1 MADKHPY
8 ANSPGGLIK
17 AIQQLR
23 KSFPASV
30 DAKTLK
36 KLGIAPNN
44 ESYVLRVIR
53 FLGIIDDAGQKVEG
67 RAKVF
72 LQNDQQFPQEF
83 AKIVASSY
91 HDLFDLFKEA
101 AWTKSKEDLI
111 QFFRTSDHSTELVG
125 KLQAQTFLV
134 LASLAGH
141 GEPPSTRNGKEGTAS
156 AAKKSE
162 KPASSTKPPEPKQV
176 RNNPPLQ
183 TPSTPSGVG
192 LTVRIEV
199 NLPANGDQKTYD
211 AIFQSIRRN
220 LIDRE

>member
-8 ANSPGGLIK
+8 ANSPGGLLK
-17 AIQQLR
+17 AINQLR

-53 FLGIIDDAGQKVEG
+53 FLGVIDDKGKKVDG

-72 LQNDQQFPQEF
+72 LQNDQQFPKEF

-91 HDLFDLFKEA
+91 HDLFDLFKED
-101 AWTKSKEDLI
+101 AWKKSKDDLI

-141 GEPPSTRNGKEGTAS
+141 GEPPTTRKKGAATAV
-156 AAKKSE
+156 KKPK
-162 KPASSTKPPEPKQV
+162 KPAGATKSSEPKQV
-176 RNNPPLQ
+176 QSTAPPQ
-183 TPSTPSGVG
+183 TAPAASDVG

-199 NLPANGDQKTYD
+199 NLPANGDQETYD
-211 AIFQSIRRN
+211 AIFQSIRKN
-220 LIDRE
+220 LIDRD